1 VKNKKNKNAT
11 GHTHSLIGQ
20 DKDGSLY
27 LNLMCPE
34 CEAAGVTL
42 SDEDKRE
49 ALLQAEAIFQSEGYQ
64 LTDLVA
70 PEELPEVHRLLGR
83 TKN

>member
-1 VKNKKNKNAT
+1 MKKT
-11 GHTHSLIGQ
+11 EHTHSLIGR
-20 DKDGSLY
+20 DDHGYY
-27 LNLMCPE
+27 LSFTCPE

-42 SDEDKRE
+42 SDNELRD
-49 ALLQAEAIFQSEGYQ
+49 ALLQAEAFFQGEGYQ

-70 PEELPEVHRLLGR
+70 PESLPEIHRLLGR